1 MLIKCDTHVHT
12 VLSGHAVGTVSD
24 IALRAANLGLEAVA
38 ITDHC
43 SLMMSQYE
51 ESVNAILAQ
60 EVPESLYGVRLLR
73 GAELDFHDYAGHA
86 CFYNVPY
93 DATKSALD
101 RLLETLDIAI
111 ISPHFPPEGRHGSY
125 EEITNMYLSAI
136 ANPAITTLGHP
147 ERINA
152 DYDMAAVALAAAR
165 SGTFIELNASS
176 VRMGYGEKIAKM
188 LELCKSFGTRIVVNS
203 DCHSPDMLGEV
214 DAAKTLMIDC
224 AFPAEL
230 VANRDYATLM
240 ACLNEQ
246 KRCKRP

>member
-12 VLSGHAVGTVSD
+12 VLSGHAVGTVPE
-24 IALRAANLGLEAVA
+24 IAARAAALGLEAVA

-43 SLMMSQYE
+43 SLLMSQYE

-60 EVPESLYGVRLLR
+60 DVPESLYGVRLLR

-93 DATKSALD
+93 DAERSALD
-101 RLLETLDIAI
+101 RLLETLDVAI
-111 ISPHFPPEGRHGSY
+111 LSPHFPPEGRHGSY
-125 EEITNMYLSAI
+125 EEITNMYLAAI
-136 ANPAITTLGHP
+136 ANPMITTLGHP

-152 DYDMAAVALAAAR
+152 DYDMAAVALAAAQN
-165 SGTFIELNASS
+165 GTFIELNAASLS
-176 VRMGYGEKIAKM
+176 RGYGVKMAKM

-203 DCHSPDMLGEV
+203 DCHTPELLGEA
-214 DAAKTLMIDC
+214 DEAKRLMIDC

-230 VANRDYATLM
+230 VANRDLATLT
-240 ACLNEQ
+240 AYLNEQ
-246 KRCKRP
+246 KRCKRK